1 MKRLTEKRTKTVL
14 LLTGS
19 LLLLLGLWSC
29 TDGGTYSSGHTY
41 SHGASYSYRSAWDY
55 DRYYRSRV
63 DHYYDRTRQRRAVRK
78 EVIRQRRSTTG
89 RPARP
94 ARLRR

>member
-1 MKRLTEKRTKTVL
+1 MKQLTGKKIRTTL
-14 LLTGS
+14 LLAGT

-29 TDGGTYSSGHTY
+29 SDGGTYSGHSY
-41 SHGASYSYRSAWDY
+41 SHGPSYYYRSAWDY

-63 DHYYDRTRQRRAVRK
+63 DHYYDRTRERRAVRR
-78 EVIRQRRSTTG
+78 EAIQQRRSTTG